1 MCGDG
6 TVGTS
11 SANCLSDNRSAGLCP
26 IADSPSAEG
35 HHSRHGNLS
44 TVVGEVDGDADEEGR
59 NVPPFAEWSG

>member
-1 MCGDG
+1 MALSAHHLL
-6 TVGTS
+6 TV
-11 SANCLSDNRSAGLCP
+11 CLTIVLLAF
-26 IADSPSAEG
+26 APSLTAPAEG